1 VGRRSAAGA
10 AAGDLANGAA
20 WSKIADAHPTM
31 RPTPP
36 PTPPANMFFR
46 GLAYVLFGWLAMAAV
61 GSLGHVLHLSV
72 MLPSTTAVLLVHLAF
87 AREGTLPAKL
97 AIAALLGYL
106 EDLHQGAPLGTL
118 MLAHQLTFLA
128 LHWASGRLALRGWVT
143 RAGAALVAVALIDVA
158 TWATLMVLAEPLR
171 IPRDAL
177 MTALWQSRWH
187 LLATFLVA
195 HPIWTLTDSLMR
207 VLRLDRFKASER
219 EEGAPP

>member
-1 VGRRSAAGA
+1 
-10 AAGDLANGAA
+10 
-20 WSKIADAHPTM
+20 M

-36 PTPPANMFFR
+36 PTAPANMFFR
-46 GLAYVLFGWLAMAAV
+46 GLAYVLLGWLAMAAV
-61 GSLGHVLHLSV
+61 ASFGHVAHLSV

-97 AIAALLGYL
+97 AIAAMLGYL

-128 LHWASGRLALRGWVT
+128 LHWSAGRLALHGWAS
-143 RAGAALVAVALIDVA
+143 RASAALVAVALIDLA

-177 MTALWQSRWH
+177 MSALWQSRWH

-195 HPIWTLTDSLMR
+195 HPVWVLTDSL
-207 VLRLDRFKASER
+207 LRALRIDRPKSAESENGASS
-219 EEGAPP
+219 